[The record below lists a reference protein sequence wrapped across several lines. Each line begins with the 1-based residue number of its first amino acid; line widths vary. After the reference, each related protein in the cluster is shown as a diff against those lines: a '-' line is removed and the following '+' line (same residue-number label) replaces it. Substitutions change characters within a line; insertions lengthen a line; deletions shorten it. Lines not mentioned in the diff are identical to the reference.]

1 VARHGWYQPVA
12 LVRMDFALA
21 RLARLRQRV
30 ADAASRTGLDRD
42 RTNRLVLA
50 VNEAA
55 ANAIQHGGG
64 SGRLEI
70 DQEGVGALVA
80 RVIDSGGGISREVEV
95 TRPAP
100 DAVRGRGFWIMYEC
114 CDRVDVKTSPAGTT
128 VSLYMS
134 QPAG

>member
-12 LVRMDFALA
+12 LVRMDFALPG
-21 RLARLRQRV
+21 LARLRQRV
-30 ADAASRTGLDRD
+30 ADAAARAGLDHD
-42 RTNRLVLA
+42 RANRLVLA

-70 DQEGVGALVA
+70 DQEGPGALVA
-80 RVIDSGGGISREVEV
+80 RVIDSGAGMSQDVDV
-95 TRPAP
+95 FRPAP
-100 DAVRGRGFWIMYEC
+100 DALRGRGFWIMYDC
-114 CDRVDVKTSPAGTT
+114 CDRVDVKTTPAGTT

-134 QPAG
+134 QPAD